1 MSAIEQLIGEIAS
14 LRPMPQIANQI
25 ITLVEDPKTSVSTV
39 AEVIVYD
46 PAITAN
52 VLRICNSAYYSLP
65 RRVESVSEAV
75 GFLGLNQIVD
85 MVMMQSSKENM
96 IRSQTGYGLHEGELW
111 RQAVSSALVA
121 KALAQ
126 KLGLAQ
132 TPMIFTAA
140 LLKDIGKVILDRF
153 VADSFQAILKLVST
167 QKMSFRE
174 AEKKIIGVD
183 HSEIG
188 ALVAKRWKFSPKM
201 VYMIRNH
208 HLPDLPARQDTETAI
223 VYLADIIC
231 MMMGIGVGADG
242 LAYRFHEDVLQR
254 LKLNDQDIMEIMAG
268 FSENLHKVE
277 DLIKM
282 V

>member
-25 ITLVEDPKTSVSTV
+25 LALVEDPEATVAAV

-52 VLRICNSAYYSLP
+52 VLRVCNSAYYALP

-75 GFLGLNQIVD
+75 GYLGLNQIVD
-85 MVMMQSSKENM
+85 MVMMQSSKDNM
-96 IRSQTGYGLHEGELW
+96 TRSQTGYGLHEGELW

-121 KALAQ
+121 REIAQ

-153 VADSFQAILKLVST
+153 VADSFQAIWKLVHT
-167 QKMSFRE
+167 QEMSFRE
-174 AEKKIIGVD
+174 AEKKVIGVD
-183 HSEIG
+183 HAEIG
-188 ALVAKRWKFSPKM
+188 SLVAKRWKFSPRM
-201 VYMIRNH
+201 VAMIRNH
-208 HLPDLPARQDTETAI
+208 HMADPGARQDTETAI
-223 VYLADIIC
+223 VYLADTIC

-254 LKLNDQDIMEIMAG
+254 LKLNDRDIMEIMAG
-268 FSENLHKVE
+268 FSENLQKVE
-277 DLIKM
+277 DLIQM